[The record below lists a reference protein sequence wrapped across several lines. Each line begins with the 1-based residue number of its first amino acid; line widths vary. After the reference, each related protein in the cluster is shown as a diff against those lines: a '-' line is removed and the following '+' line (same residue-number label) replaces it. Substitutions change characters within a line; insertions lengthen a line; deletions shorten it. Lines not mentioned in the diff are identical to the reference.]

1 METIRYV
8 ADEASLLTMLD
19 ILLAKNS
26 QLKNLLLQAH
36 ELASAVFV
44 YLDLEDYPENVAT
57 ESWKDMARA
66 FGAFQDADIDHDAT
80 RDMGAALEELIN
92 YRNAKRGTLR
102 YANIS
107 EKRGA
112 DDDPVPVEHAEE
124 MLLKAIETLL
134 ESNRRSWNVRSG
146 RKPDE
151 DHPDECNAVEE

>member
-66 FGAFQDADIDHDAT
+66 LGAFQDADIDHDAT

-112 DDDPVPVEHAEE
+112 DDDPVPV
-124 MLLKAIETLL
+124 
-134 ESNRRSWNVRSG
+134 
-146 RKPDE
+146 
-151 DHPDECNAVEE
+151 